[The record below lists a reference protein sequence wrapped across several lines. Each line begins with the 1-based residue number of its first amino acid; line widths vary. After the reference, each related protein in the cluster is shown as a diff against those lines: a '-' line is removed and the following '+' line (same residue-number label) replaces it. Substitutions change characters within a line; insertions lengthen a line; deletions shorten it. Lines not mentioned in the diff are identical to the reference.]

1 MVADLTVGALSRKI
15 AIAVAIPQIL
25 AFIFDDM
32 SGDAIHFF
40 ATSGLASV
48 PLNIYKDRE
57 FMKNP
62 QTLQYLY
69 KIYTSGK
76 ISGTTLGSKPVY
88 YQLDSYN

>member
-1 MVADLTVGALSRKI
+1 MLSF
-15 AIAVAIPQIL
+15 V
-25 AFIFDDM
+25 FNGM
-32 SGDAIHFF
+32 SGDAINFF
-40 ATSGLASV
+40 QSLSLASV
-48 PLNIYKDRE
+48 VLNIYKDRE

-76 ISGTTLGSKPVY
+76 ITGTLLGSKPVY